1 MKKIEFSSVFTEL
14 FFLYVC
20 FVWLTDIV
28 LFAGF
33 YMKLPVS
40 GTMAMVMAACLMLPV
55 IVWCWKF
62 VTAWKPKKC
71 VWTTAAVGIYSFLFF
86 FLKAML
92 PEQSSDVYKYHVL
105 LQEPIWRDMLHENLM
120 PGGMQGFIYPF
131 ADRLFYLFRAALGF
145 RMGTIIN
152 FICFLLIL
160 CQLCRLFNRLGW
172 KNGQKYWPVLAFA
185 VAAQYDLL
193 MQLGSYMVELISIVF
208 LLECVWFLLK
218 EVKST
223 EEMAVF
229 AALCGCLFTFKV
241 INVLYLI
248 PLLLLYLFCNRKML
262 TVRRFIICFVSG
274 FLPVSIYLAH
284 TWIST
289 GNPVFPYYNTL
300 FHSPYFA
307 NTNFKDNRWGPQNVW
322 ETILWP
328 LYAIIRPDYR
338 QSELPAPFTWGYGA
352 AWLMAL
358 LYGVLCLLHRMP
370 NGIHTIFSRNKTR
383 SKAASAFAEN
393 TENDHGYCILGV
405 LVAVSSVLWSLLS
418 GHSRYYMGGFLL
430 LLLWGT
436 DSLRRFLMQQMPQK
450 QKRGLARPSRNA
462 GKRTALLLLSVCF
475 GAFLLPAPL
484 LGIQWCL
491 QGYEWSFRLPIS
503 AHILPGGIM
512 TDFVYASI
520 YREELRRVGKDR
532 SIGTSAQKNL
542 PQKLLLL
549 DYDSA
554 CTVLFH
560 PQLPVISWC
569 TATDILPGAMYE
581 QAAETLERE
590 FQSGAMIYSLTR
602 QKKGEFPN
610 LLPFYEYRFAPQDIQ
625 RLEQDVFSDQDI
637 YLIKLDMPE
646 APFDDLAQKQPAAI
660 VGSEEIPVGNVQPG
674 DSFSLWAAT
683 PGIQTAAP
691 ENIYSSTLAR
701 LQIKEENSGKLLAE
715 IPVDLSQ
722 KTVYEQ
728 EITISASAAPTRL
741 LAVLCL
747 PDEADSSLYSAH
759 IWVKTSLTGKQEIGK
774 NQYLLNDTGYPL
786 TGWIDENGGIF
797 FANYFGVLQTGW
809 MHKEE
814 GWYRFSETG
823 MMQTGWFHEAQ
834 KTYYLGKDG
843 IMQTGKHI
851 IDGIEYEFDESGV
864 LIQE

>member
-1 MKKIEFSSVFTEL
+1 MKKIEFSSIFTEL

-20 FVWLTDIV
+20 FVWLTDVV

-33 YMKLPVS
+33 YTKLPVS
-40 GTMAMVMAACLMLPV
+40 GTMAMVLAACLMLPV
-55 IVWCWKF
+55 IFWFRKS
-62 VTAWKPKKC
+62 VTAWKPQKC
-71 VWTTAAVGIYSFLFF
+71 LWTAAAVGIYSFLFF
-86 FLKAML
+86 FLKAIL

-105 LQEPIWRDMLHENLM
+105 LQEPIWRDMLRENLM

-145 RMGTIIN
+145 RMGTVLS

-160 CQLCRLFNRLGW
+160 CQLYRLFTRLGW

-218 EVKST
+218 DAKNT

-262 TVRRFIICFVSG
+262 TVKRFIICFMSG
-274 FLPVSIYLAH
+274 ILPVSIYLAH

-300 FHSPYFA
+300 FHSLYFPD
-307 NTNFKDNRWGPQNVW
+307 TNFKDSRWGPQNIR
-322 ETILWP
+322 ETFLWP

-352 AWLMAL
+352 AWLTAL
-358 LYGVLCLLHRMP
+358 LYGV
-370 NGIHTIFSRNKTR
+370 ITR
-383 SKAASAFAEN
+383 SKTASAFAKN

-436 DSLRRFLMQQMPQK
+436 DSLRRFLVRQK
-450 QKRGLARPSRNA
+450 YHFVHRSA
-462 GKRTALLLLSVCF
+462 GKRAASLLLPLLF
-475 GAFLLPAPL
+475 GAFLLSAPL
-484 LGIQWCL
+484 LGIQRCL
-491 QGYEWSFRLPIS
+491 QGHEWSFRLPIS

-512 TDFVYASI
+512 TDFAYAPI

-532 SIGTSAQKNL
+532 SIGTAAQKNL
-542 PQKLLLL
+542 PQKLLLI

-554 CTVLFH
+554 CTVLFQ

-569 TATDILPGAMYE
+569 TATDILPGAAYE
-581 QAAETLERE
+581 QAAEALERE
-590 FQSGAMIYSLTR
+590 FQSGTMIYSLIR
-602 QKKGEFPN
+602 QKKGELPN
-610 LLPFYEYRFAPQDIQ
+610 LLPFYEYCFATQNIE
-625 RLEQDVFSDQDI
+625 RLEQNVFSDQDI
-637 YLIKLDMPE
+637 YLVKLDLPK
-646 APFDDLAQKQPAAI
+646 APFDDLTRKQPFAV
-660 VGSEEIPVGNVQPG
+660 VGNKEIPVGNVQPG
-674 DSFSLWAAT
+674 DSFSLWAAAC
-683 PGIQTAAP
+683 GIQTAAP
-691 ENIYSSTLAR
+691 ETVYSSALAW
-701 LQIKEENSGKLLAE
+701 LQIKEEDSGKLLAE
-715 IPVDLSQ
+715 IPVDFSQ

-728 EITISASAAPTRL
+728 EITISASAGPTRL

-747 PDEADSSLYSAH
+747 PDESDPSFSSAR
-759 IWVKTSLTGKQEIGK
+759 IWVKTSLTGRQEIGT
-774 NQYLLNDTGYPL
+774 NQYILDGTGNPL
-786 TGWIDENGGIF
+786 TGWIDGNDGTC

-809 MHKEE
+809 VNKEE
-814 GWYRFSETG
+814 GWYRFSENG
-823 MMQTGWFHEAQ
+823 IMQTGWFHENQ
-834 KTYYLGKDG
+834 KTYYLGNDG
-843 IMQTGKHI
+843 IMRTGKHV
-851 IDGIEYEFDESGV
+851 IDGTAYEFDENGA